1 MMNEECLKL
10 IKDIGKYD
18 LVIGLLITAILIPLL
33 GGGAGLFTLGIACS
47 FINFII
53 NSYSNNIL
61 SSAKSSFNA
70 VLYLIFYATRIGL
83 ICSIAIFLI
92 MKNDL
97 FFIVYIAGYS
107 AQGISLVVYGLKLKI
122 REGV

>member
-1 MMNEECLKL
+1 MNEECLKL

-18 LVIGLLITAILIPLL
+18 LVIGLLITAILISLL
-33 GGGAGLFTLGIACS
+33 GGGAGLFILGIACS

-61 SSAKSSFNA
+61 SCAKSGFNA
-70 VLYLIFYATRIGL
+70 VLYLILYAARIGL

-97 FFIVYIAGYS
+97 FFLVYIAGYS
-107 AQGISLVVYGLKLKI
+107 AQGISLVIYGLKLKI